1 MNSANPNS
9 KSVIDNRSSK
19 LTQSISNMKWH
30 LQTSNK
36 YIIFLLITFDAVF
49 IISKVL
55 RFCITWVFLLR
66 VWLWINFL
74 SYLQINDKYCVP
86 SFFFIIIQSIFKKM
100 AKMTTCTYPYHLYKY
115 IFTTVRLFYF
125 ENFNANFYHWNY
137 LFYSACYIFYMW
149 IL

>member
-55 RFCITWVFLLR
+55 RFCIT
-66 VWLWINFL
+66 
-74 SYLQINDKYCVP
+74 
-86 SFFFIIIQSIFKKM
+86 
-100 AKMTTCTYPYHLYKY
+100 
-115 IFTTVRLFYF
+115 
-125 ENFNANFYHWNY
+125 
-137 LFYSACYIFYMW
+137 
-149 IL
+149 

>member
-49 IISKVL
+49 
-55 RFCITWVFLLR
+55 
-66 VWLWINFL
+66 
-74 SYLQINDKYCVP
+74 D
-86 SFFFIIIQSIFKKM
+86 
-100 AKMTTCTYPYHLYKY
+100 H
-115 IFTTVRLFYF
+115 
-125 ENFNANFYHWNY
+125 
-137 LFYSACYIFYMW
+137 
-149 IL
+149 